1 MITSRWCALCGAD
14 YVEEVAVCTTCLVA
28 LVDRR
33 PLRPDEV
40 GDKGDPQLG
49 YDYAAATNEQRLA
62 IDELLEADGI
72 DHAWDGTALVVR
84 TSDEAAVDALLD
96 EAGAEAVADNGPPV
110 AEWLDED
117 ADVLVYDL
125 SDWDHDQ
132 RSDLVAEL
140 AGRSVDHLFD
150 DDGDLVVGT
159 DAEAVVDEIIDGID
173 FPDQL
178 PVDDGADDGDAAAG
192 AGAEAGSLAE
202 VETMSAL
209 FLAADR
215 LVHDP
220 DDSAAIIAMDDA
232 AAVVEGTRPPYG
244 FSPGAW
250 TAIQTQ
256 AAAVMTTLED
266 PDAAPDQ
273 VIEAATTLRA
283 TLRPL
288 V

>member
-14 YVEEVAVCTTCLVA
+14 YVEEVAVCTVCLVA

-40 GDKGDPQLG
+40 GDKGDEQLG

-62 IDELLEADGI
+62 VDELLEAAGL

-84 TSDEAAVDALLD
+84 SSDESAVDGLLD
-96 EAGAEAVADNGPPV
+96 EAGAEAVADTGPPA

-132 RSDLVAEL
+132 RSELVAEL
-140 AGRSVDHLFD
+140 AGRDVDHLFD
-150 DDGDLVVGT
+150 DDGDLVVAT
-159 DAEAVVDEIIDGID
+159 DAEAVVDEVIDGID

-178 PVDDGADDGDAAAG
+178 PVDDGDDGGDATAG
-192 AGAEAGSLAE
+192 AAAGSLAE

-220 DDSAAIIAMDDA
+220 DESAAIIAMDDA
-232 AAVVEGTRPPYG
+232 AAAVAGTRPPYG

-250 TAIQTQ
+250 TAIQAQ
-256 AAAVMTTLED
+256 SAAVMTTLED
-266 PDAAPDQ
+266 PDATPEQ
-273 VIEAATTLRA
+273 VIEAATTLRT

>member
-14 YVEEVAVCTTCLVA
+14 YVEEVAVCTVCLVA

-40 GDKGDPQLG
+40 GDKGDEQLG

-62 IDELLEADGI
+62 VDELLEAAVI

-96 EAGAEAVADNGPPV
+96 EAGAEAVADTGPPA

-125 SDWDHDQ
+125 ADWDHDQ

-140 AGRSVDHLFD
+140 AGRGVDHLFD

-159 DAEAVVDEIIDGID
+159 DAEAAVDEIIDGID

-178 PVDDGADDGDAAAG
+178 PVGDGDGDATATAG
-192 AGAEAGSLAE
+192 AAAGSLAE

-220 DDSAAIIAMDDA
+220 DESAAIIAMDDA
-232 AAVVEGTRPPYG
+232 AGAVAGTRPPYG
-244 FSPGAW
+244 FSPAAW
-250 TAIQTQ
+250 TAIQAQ
-256 AAAVMTTLED
+256 AAAVMATLEN
-266 PDAAPDQ
+266 PEAAPEE
-273 VIEAATTLRA
+273 VIEAATTLRT

>member
-14 YVEEVAVCTTCLVA
+14 YVEEVAVCTVCLVA

-62 IDELLEADGI
+62 VDELLEADGI
-72 DHAWDGTALVVR
+72 DHAWDGAALVVR

-96 EAGAEAVADNGPPV
+96 EAGAEAVADDGPPA

-132 RSDLVAEL
+132 RSDLVAAL
-140 AGRSVDHLFD
+140 AGRGVDHLFD
-150 DDGDLVVGT
+150 DDGDLVVKT

-178 PVDDGADDGDAAAG
+178 PVDDGGDAGDATAG
-192 AGAEAGSLAE
+192 AAAGSLAE

-220 DDSAAIIAMDDA
+220 DESAAIIAMDDA
-232 AAVVEGTRPPYG
+232 AGAVAGTRPPYG

-250 TAIQTQ
+250 TAIQAQ
-256 AAAVMTTLED
+256 AAAVMTTLEN
-266 PDAAPDQ
+266 PEAAPEE

>member
-14 YVEEVAVCTTCLVA
+14 YVEEVAVCTVCLVG

-33 PLRPDEV
+33 PLRPDQV
-40 GDKGDPQLG
+40 GERKGDEQLG

-62 IDELLEADGI
+62 VDELLEAAAI

-84 TSDEAAVDALLD
+84 TADEAAVDALLD
-96 EAGAEAVADNGPPV
+96 EAGAEAVADTGPPA

-140 AGRSVDHLFD
+140 AGRGVDHLFD

-192 AGAEAGSLAE
+192 SPAGSLAE

-220 DDSAAIIAMDDA
+220 DESAVVIAMDDA
-232 AAVVEGTRPPYG
+232 SAAVAGTRPPYG
-244 FSPGAW
+244 FSPAAW
-250 TAIQTQ
+250 TTIQAQ

-266 PDAAPDQ
+266 PDATPDQ
-273 VIEAATTLRA
+273 VIEAATTLRT